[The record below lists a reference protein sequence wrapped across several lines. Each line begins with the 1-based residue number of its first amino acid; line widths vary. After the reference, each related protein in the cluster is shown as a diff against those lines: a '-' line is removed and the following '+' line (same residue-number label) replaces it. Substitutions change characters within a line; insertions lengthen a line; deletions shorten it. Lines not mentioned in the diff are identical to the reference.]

1 MENQLAVVEARY
13 LGDLSLELVFSDGTQ
28 RQMDFAPYLNNHPH
42 PQYSRYLK
50 PHNFKHF
57 SIENGNVV
65 WGKNWDLVFPVEQ
78 LYSGQLD

>member
-13 LGDLSLELVFSDGTQ
+13 LGDLSLELFFSDGAQ
-28 RQMDFAPYLNNHPH
+28 RQLDFAPFLKSHPH
-42 PQYSRYLK
+42 PQYSRYLH
-50 PHNFKHF
+50 PRYFKHF